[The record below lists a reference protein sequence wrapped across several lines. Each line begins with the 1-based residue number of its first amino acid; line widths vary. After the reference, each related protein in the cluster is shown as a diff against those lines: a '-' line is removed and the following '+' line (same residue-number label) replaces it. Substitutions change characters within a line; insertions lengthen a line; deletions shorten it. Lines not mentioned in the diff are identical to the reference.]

1 MFATKIRNPQAKLL
15 KDVQHFSE
23 DPKTRA
29 ARIVNIGRQE
39 GYDFVKSA
47 ALGLLDISRDDQDW
61 AAFHYAALL
70 TQPQWKFHKT
80 DSPST
85 TAVVVEDEGEV
96 VVIGKCTTEGSETAS
111 VDLLMDSTGITV
123 LESTDD
129 PRNAYVSTF
138 IKQKVYRM
146 GKRYYLVDCAKD
158 VLHLQHFYS
167 DDQIKP
173 TRKPGYL
180 WKFAAYVVTD
190 GPFHTKADA
199 QEAKVKS
206 HEVK

>member
-1 MFATKIRNPQAKLL
+1 MFASKIRNPQAKLL
-15 KDVQHFSE
+15 KDVAIFSE
-23 DPKTRA
+23 NPKDRA
-29 ARIVNIGRQE
+29 SRIVKLGRQE
-39 GYDFVKSA
+39 GYEFVKAA
-47 ALGLLDISRDDQDW
+47 ALGLLDISKESGNW
-61 AAFHYAALL
+61 EAFHYAALL

-80 DSPST
+80 DAPDT
-85 TAVVVEDEGEV
+85 VAVVVDDDGEDII
-96 VVIGKCTTEGSETAS
+96 IGKCNTEDPETAS
-111 VDLLMDSTGITV
+111 VELLMDSTGITV
-123 LESTDD
+123 FDTTED